1 MGKKL
6 VFLDDGFF
14 DIKFTYFYFCGI
26 LGYKK
31 RVVRYKPVP
40 PDPDMHNAMCS
51 AKVINI
57 WINRYIFQD
66 IEISSK
72 SDNRRQAEIL
82 V

>member
-1 MGKKL
+1 MML
-6 VFLDDGFF
+6 LTFFLRDSNPKSRAG
-14 DIKFTYFYFCGI
+14 GI

-57 WINRYIFQD
+57 
-66 IEISSK
+66 
-72 SDNRRQAEIL
+72 
-82 V
+82 

>member
-1 MGKKL
+1 MIGLNGENLTERSFKL
-6 VFLDDGFF
+6 PSG
-14 DIKFTYFYFCGI
+14 GI

-57 WINRYIFQD
+57 
-66 IEISSK
+66 
-72 SDNRRQAEIL
+72 
-82 V
+82 